1 MWAGVGPVDVGVVVV
16 GGLVS
21 WVLVVGVVG
30 WGGEFVV
37 VAWRGWCWAV
47 VVSWLFDE
55 RVYGCLSLNRLWVV
69 VCMFGWAWPCIGVGG
84 VVW

>member
-1 MWAGVGPVDVGVVVV
+1 MCSVVVV

-37 VAWRGWCWAV
+37 VAWWGWCWSV
-47 VVSWLFDE
+47 VVSWLFD
-55 RVYGCLSLNRLWVV
+55 
-69 VCMFGWAWPCIGVGG
+69 
-84 VVW
+84 